1 MEESE
6 EEEEEEDEEEEE
18 RSAADLLSQEMRE
31 DEEGSA
37 ADMLSQEMRE
47 DEEDISHQYTTEQED
62 ESLSRPP
69 RKKLR
74 IAAFAVAPSEC
85 IIKAVQPSDQRL
97 TAVAPAGS
105 SGVDVKLFSDSL
117 EMSCL
122 VRCRACNKIITWDS
136 FSRHA
141 EKSHKEW

>member
-6 EEEEEEDEEEEE
+6 EEEGEGDGDGEGEGEEDEEEE

-31 DEEGSA
+31 DEE
-37 ADMLSQEMRE
+37 
-47 DEEDISHQYTTEQED
+47 DISHQYTTDQGD

>member
-1 MEESE
+1 MEESDE
-6 EEEEEEDEEEEE
+6 EEGKGDGDGEGEGEEDEEEE

-31 DEEGSA
+31 DEE
-37 ADMLSQEMRE
+37 
-47 DEEDISHQYTTEQED
+47 DISHQYTTEEGD

>member
-1 MEESE
+1 
-6 EEEEEEDEEEEE
+6 
-18 RSAADLLSQEMRE
+18 
-31 DEEGSA
+31 
-37 ADMLSQEMRE
+37 MLSQEMRE
-47 DEEDISHQYTTEQED
+47 DEEVISLQYKNEPD
-62 ESLSRPP
+62 EESSSVPP

-85 IIKAVQPSDQRL
+85 IIKAVQPSEQRL
-97 TAVAPAGS
+97 TAVAPSGGG
-105 SGVDVKLFSDSL
+105 GVDVKMFSDSL

-141 EKSHKEW
+141 EKAHKDWYG

>member
-1 MEESE
+1 MEESGE
-6 EEEEEEDEEEEE
+6 EEGEGDGDGEGEGEEDEEDEEE
-18 RSAADLLSQEMRE
+18 RSAADL
-31 DEEGSA
+31 
-37 ADMLSQEMRE
+37 LSQEMRE

-62 ESLSRPP
+62 ESSSRPP